1 MRNLIAVLLVAA
13 SFVLGCGREA
23 RGQAQRKADPPRPAT
38 PPQARQKS
46 PEPVDIYKGLRNL
59 LLTFNP
65 DEVGIEK
72 PGPGEQAFAVLME
85 MGFAKGL
92 ASITSVSN
100 GDSSLYAG
108 NGGGVIGNGGSEGA
122 KRTAR
127 DFVNAAGKHLPR
139 MAATKEFPYAEVG
152 RVRFYVRTP
161 DGVYTVE
168 AGQDE
173 MLNPKHPLHAL
184 FRAGN
189 EVITQLRLLSEKQ
202 Q

>member
-1 MRNLIAVLLVAA
+1 MRNLTLVLLVAA
-13 SFVLGCGREA
+13 CFMLGCGW
-23 RGQAQRKADPPRPAT
+23 RGLARKADPTGAAPR
-38 PPQARQKS
+38 QARQKP
-46 PEPVDIYKGLRNL
+46 PEPVDVYKGLRNL

-72 PGPGEQAFAVLME
+72 PGPGEKAFAVLME
-85 MGFAKGL
+85 MGLTNGL
-92 ASITSVSN
+92 ASVTSVVN
-100 GDSSLYAG
+100 GDSSLYTG
-108 NGGGVIGNGGSEGA
+108 TGGGIIGNGGSEEA

-127 DFVNAAGKHLPR
+127 AFVAAAGKHLPR
-139 MAATKEFPYAEVG
+139 MTATKEFPYAEVG

-161 DGVYTVE
+161 DGVYAAE

-189 EVITQLRLLSEKQ
+189 EVITQLRLTTEKKKE
-202 Q
+202 

>member
-1 MRNLIAVLLVAA
+1 MRNLILVLLVTACFA
-13 SFVLGCGREA
+13 LGCGWQA
-23 RGQAQRKADPPRPAT
+23 RGQAQKADPPAAT
-38 PPQARQKS
+38 QPQARRKT
-46 PEPVDIYKGLRNL
+46 PEPVEVYKGLRDL
-59 LLTFNP
+59 LLTFDP
-65 DEVGIEK
+65 DKVGIEK
-72 PGPGEQAFAVLME
+72 PGPGEKAFAVLME
-85 MGFAKGL
+85 MGFDKGL

-108 NGGGVIGNGGSEGA
+108 NGGGVIGNGGSEEA

-161 DGVYTVE
+161 DGVYTAE

-189 EVITQLRLLSEKQ
+189 EVITQLRLTSEKK
-202 Q
+202 